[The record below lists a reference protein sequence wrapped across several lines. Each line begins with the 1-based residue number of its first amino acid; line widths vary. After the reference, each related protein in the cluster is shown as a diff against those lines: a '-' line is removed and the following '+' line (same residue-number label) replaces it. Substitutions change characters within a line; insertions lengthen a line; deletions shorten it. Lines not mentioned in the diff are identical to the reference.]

1 MLKTYFKNTMTFIL
15 VFYTS
20 YFTNCANCG
29 NLKLS
34 QKYCDEATNYQRSG
48 DTKKAIIYYTKS
60 LLENPNYIDA
70 LINRANL
77 YTEDIDNNALAMADY
92 SRVIKLDPKNI
103 WAYTSRASCY
113 AIAGDFNKAL
123 LDFNKAIALD
133 PSNADTYRQ
142 RAYTEIRLDQFAK
155 AIVDLKKY
163 AKLDPSYKDDPV
175 CKKYADNTIL
185 ECQKFIKNNWTTD
198 SHNFCVDGKSLQ
210 CIH

>member
-1 MLKTYFKNTMTFIL
+1 MLKTYFKNTIIIIL

-20 YFTNCANCG
+20 NVTNCANCG

-34 QKYCDEATNYQRSG
+34 KKYCDEATNYQRGGNSN
-48 DTKKAIIYYTKS
+48 KAISYYTKA
-60 LLENPNYIDA
+60 LQENPDYIDA

-92 SRVIKLDPKNI
+92 TKVIKLDPKNTNSYI
-103 WAYTSRASCY
+103 SRASCY

-142 RAYTEIRLDQFAK
+142 RAQTQIRLNHFK
-155 AIVDLKKY
+155 PAIADLKQS
-163 AKLDPSYKDDPV
+163 AKLDPSYNESPD
-175 CKKYADNTIL
+175 CKKHFDGTIL
-185 ECQKFIKNNWTTD
+185 ECQKFIKNNWTIET
-198 SHNFCVDGKSLQ
+198 HPFLINGKPLP
-210 CIH
+210 CLH